1 MRDQSTHFTIMHNLI
16 KHHLVLRGVT
26 AGIFIHYQGKFW
38 NNMTGT
44 VYHQMAIICKL
55 FTKSS
60 AHTLK
65 ILKYSNITI

>member
-1 MRDQSTHFTIMHNLI
+1 MYEIYKKYIYIYARPIHALHTNAQP

-44 VYHQMAIICKL
+44 VLYA
-55 FTKSS
+55 
-60 AHTLK
+60 
-65 ILKYSNITI
+65 N